1 MKVQLLHSSIGAAKF
16 INALSEPLPVL
27 WLRETMPIGTANV
40 YIGVNVIIEGDW
52 CYFYLLDYSTVFC
65 TTR

>member
-1 MKVQLLHSSIGAAKF
+1 MKVQLLRSSIGAAKF

-27 WLRETMPIGTANV
+27 WLRETLPIETANV